1 MAATRDE
8 TATARTIVLDVPGW
22 PGHLAGQHV
31 DVRLTAPDGY
41 STERSYSIA
50 SAPPD
55 GGSGPP
61 VVELTVQRLE
71 DGEVSPY
78 LTQTL
83 AVGYPLELR
92 GPVGGWFVWN
102 PDGPASTRPVLLVAG
117 GSGVVP
123 LMAMIRERAAAGSHA
138 PFKLIYSVRDPG
150 AVLYA
155 GELEQ
160 REQAGDGLEVTYVYT
175 RTAPPGSSRA
185 HRADQRRDPRLGRV
199 AAGGVPGGVRVR
211 PDRVRRGRR
220 RPAGA
225 RGPWRGRHQDRT
237 FRPLRRQAMSDYMDG
252 NMLGGKLGEL
262 FTMDVTS
269 AMLTCVS
276 CGASWAI
283 AQARVYPHAPG
294 MVARC
299 PTCDAVLLRL
309 VRGPD
314 RAWLD
319 LRGITCLEVAVP
331 DR

>member
-102 PDGPASTRPVLLVAG
+102 PDEAGARPVLLVAG

-155 GELEQ
+155 GELAQQE
-160 REQAGDGLEVTYVYT
+160 RAGDGLEVRHVYT
-175 RTAPPGSSRA
+175 RTAPPGSTEPTGRISATTLASAGWPPEDSPAVFVCGPTGFVEAVADLLVRA
-185 HRADQRRDPRLGRV
+185 GHG
-199 AAGGVPGGVRVR
+199 
-211 PDRVRRGRR
+211 
-220 RPAGA
+220 AGA
-225 RGPWRGRHQDRT
+225 IKTERFGP
-237 FRPLRRQAMSDYMDG
+237 S
-252 NMLGGKLGEL
+252 GGK
-262 FTMDVTS
+262 
-269 AMLTCVS
+269 
-276 CGASWAI
+276 
-283 AQARVYPHAPG
+283 P
-294 MVARC
+294 
-299 PTCDAVLLRL
+299 
-309 VRGPD
+309 
-314 RAWLD
+314 
-319 LRGITCLEVAVP
+319 
-331 DR
+331 